1 MNYKKSEA
9 VFLGS
14 PTTPTNL
21 QSKCKLVDLKQD
33 SIKILGIH
41 FSNNN
46 GLSQKLNIDKLFK
59 SYKSKINIWKSRSL
73 TLYGKNEVFKSLAL
87 SKILYVTSVLIPP
100 TDFLEKV
107 KNEMLK
113 FIWSGRAHKVAYKVL
128 ISKKDAGGIGL
139 PDVHL
144 RVKTQQIILIK

>member
-1 MNYKKSEA
+1 MNYEKSEA

-21 QSKCKLVDLKQD
+21 QSECKLVDLKQD

-73 TLYGKNEVFKSLAL
+73 TLYGKNEVF
-87 SKILYVTSVLIPP
+87 
-100 TDFLEKV
+100 
-107 KNEMLK
+107 
-113 FIWSGRAHKVAYKVL
+113 
-128 ISKKDAGGIGL
+128 
-139 PDVHL
+139 
-144 RVKTQQIILIK
+144 